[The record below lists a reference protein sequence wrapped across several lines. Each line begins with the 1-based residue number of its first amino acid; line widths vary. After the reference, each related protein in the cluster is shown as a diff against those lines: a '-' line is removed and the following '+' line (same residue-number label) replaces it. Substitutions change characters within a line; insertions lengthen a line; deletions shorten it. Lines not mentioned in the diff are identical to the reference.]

1 MIPRIL
7 VVQQMMLT
15 VMCPGVSMS
24 TNMVFARGFNYVLR
38 YLKNCVMCML

>member
-15 VMCPGVSMS
+15 AMCPGVSMS
-24 TNMVFARGFNYVLR
+24 TNMVDRFARG
-38 YLKNCVMCML
+38 